1 MRSVMYQGITWHDDA
16 DPTEKDILAL
26 QRKYGFHELDIEDCL
41 SEHERPKVEDHGD
54 YLFLEFH
61 IPYISPR
68 SGRILKEEVDIFI
81 GSDYII
87 TLHAGKIAAIDALWK
102 VLHESQNKRHE
113 YLQHG
118 TGYFLY
124 ELMNMLFDTG
134 FPLLDEITKSL
145 RQVEEEIFESEDEEV
160 DMLRDILALRRNII
174 TMRSILLPQ
183 RALIAFLEHKNK
195 KFIPQELELYFD
207 NILDAIERQWS
218 LLDTAKEMSEALQ
231 ATHESW
237 LSHKT
242 SAVIR
247 VLTVFSV
254 TMLPLT
260 LITGYYGMNVTL
272 PLQQNPIA
280 FAILASFM
288 FVVLLTSLGYFSWK
302 KWL

>member
-1 MRSVMYQGITWHDDA
+1 MRNATYQGITWHDDA
-16 DPTEKDILAL
+16 DPTEKEILAL

-41 SEHERPKVEDHGD
+41 SEHERPKIEDHGE

-61 IPYISPR
+61 IPYVGSR

-87 TLHAGKIAAIDALWK
+87 TLHSGKISAIDTLWK
-102 VLHESQNKRHE
+102 LLHDSQNRQNE
-113 YLQHG
+113 YFQHG

-124 ELMNMLFDTG
+124 ELMNVLFDTG
-134 FPLLDEITKSL
+134 FPLLDEITKDL
-145 RQVEEEIFESEDEEV
+145 RRVEEAVFESEEEV

-183 RALIAFLEHKNK
+183 RTLIALLEHKNK
-195 KFIPQELELYFD
+195 KFIPEELELYFD
-207 NILDAIERQWS
+207 DILDAIERQWS

-242 SAVIR
+242 NAVIR

-260 LITGYYGMNVTL
+260 LITGYYGMNVQL
-272 PLQQNPIA
+272 PLQGHPTA
-280 FAILASFM
+280 FAILASGM
-288 FVVLLTSLGYFSWK
+288 FAILLVSLGYFSWK